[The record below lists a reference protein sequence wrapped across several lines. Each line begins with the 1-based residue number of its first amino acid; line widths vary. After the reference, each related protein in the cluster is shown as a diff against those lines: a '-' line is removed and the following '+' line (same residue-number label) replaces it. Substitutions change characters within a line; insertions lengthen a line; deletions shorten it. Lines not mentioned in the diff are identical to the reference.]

1 MSKPS
6 EFKTAASASS
16 GNFADRLAQ
25 TILTTGSYLC
35 AGFDPQPETFP
46 EFLKEEAAAI
56 SPTDEEFV
64 YTLLQSFYAVAI
76 DALKGQVAAI
86 KPNIAFFE
94 QYGLGGMLA
103 FAEIIAHARRSGMIV
118 ILDAK
123 RGDIGSTA
131 QAYADAF
138 LGTATFLGRKVSG
151 FSVDALTVNP
161 FLGFDTLE
169 PFITRCDEHGKGI
182 FVLVKTSNPGSG
194 DLQGVRSM
202 GREESISVRVARY
215 LAEQADRLKG
225 KSGFSALGAVVGATH
240 PEEARALR
248 AVMPSNLF
256 LIPGYGAQGGTA
268 TDAVAG
274 FAGSGGGIIN
284 VSRALFGKFPQEVRS
299 RTAVAAE
306 LVRRARELNEP
317 VCSALHGS

>member
-1 MSKPS
+1 MS
-6 EFKTAASASS
+6 E
-16 GNFADRLAQ
+16 NFADRLSE
-25 TILTTGSYLC
+25 TMIKTGSYLC
-35 AGFDPQPETFP
+35 AGLDPQPVAFP

-103 FAEIIAHARRSGMIV
+103 FAEIISHARRAGMLV

-131 QAYADAF
+131 EAYADAF
-138 LGTATFLGRKVSG
+138 LGTADFLGRKIPG

-161 FLGFDTLE
+161 YLGFDTLE
-169 PFITRCDEHGKGI
+169 PFIKRCEDHGKGI
-182 FVLVKTSNPGSG
+182 FVLVKTSNPGSS
-194 DLQGVRSM
+194 DLQDVKSM
-202 GREESISVRVARY
+202 GREESISARVARH
-215 LAEQADRLKG
+215 LAEQASRLQG
-225 KSGFSALGAVVGATH
+225 RSGFSALGAVVGATH
-240 PEEARALR
+240 PDEARALR
-248 AVMPSNLF
+248 RLMPSNFF

-268 TDAVAG
+268 EDAVAG
-274 FAGSGGGIIN
+274 FAGSGGGIVN
-284 VSRALFGKFPQEVRS
+284 VSRALFGKFPEEITS
-299 RTAVAAE
+299 RKALAAE
-306 LVRRARELNEP
+306 LIARAKALNAP
-317 VCSALHGS
+317 LCTALNSA